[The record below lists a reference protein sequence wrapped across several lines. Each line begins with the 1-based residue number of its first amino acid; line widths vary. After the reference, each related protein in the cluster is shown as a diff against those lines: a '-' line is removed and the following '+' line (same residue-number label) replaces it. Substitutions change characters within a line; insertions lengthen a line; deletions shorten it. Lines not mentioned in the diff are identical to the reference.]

1 MGEGT
6 WRYLLTVEGRPV
18 ELTDGEATF
27 GRSRTSTIRLDHE
40 SVSRSHAL
48 MTLHRGGVTIRDLN
62 SSNGTWVGGRRI
74 SGETSLADGTR
85 VQLGAAVVELK
96 IVSPSV
102 PSERTALLDSTTQ
115 PPPATPPRVEGPEAP
130 ETAPPPP
137 AAPPAS
143 VTQVPFTASNLFTDI
158 DRQAREPKGEPPM
171 HEDFLGAADP
181 HAGQAAPVPPLPE
194 APPPPPSPADVSLA
208 IGGPV
213 PPRAAPRA
221 RTVARTG
228 VGGSPESSKPGGV
241 PRRFAA
247 LLVDGVIVS
256 AMDVLLF
263 TPAFLIL
270 YFRPSLQPSSA
281 MADPLLGGIGLLCFA
296 LAAIA
301 NVLYTA
307 GLWALRGRT
316 PGKALLGLEIVRQ
329 GGRTGGGIGWN
340 AALLRFLVMALGAV
354 PLGFGWWM
362 AAFRKDGRALHD
374 IAAGTW
380 VVRKRPV

>member
-1 MGEGT
+1 M
-6 WRYLLTVEGRPV
+6 
-18 ELTDGEATF
+18 ELADGEATF

-74 SGETSLADGTR
+74 TGETSLADGTR

-115 PPPATPPRVEGPEAP
+115 PPAAGPAPVEGPRAP
-130 ETAPPPP
+130 EGVPPPP

-158 DRQAREPKGEPPM
+158 DRQARETEGEPAI
-171 HEDFLGAADP
+171 HEDLLGAAERR
-181 HAGQAAPVPPLPE
+181 GGEAAPAPPLPE

-213 PPRAAPRA
+213 PPRPPPRA
-221 RTVARTG
+221 RTVERRGAA
-228 VGGSPESSKPGGV
+228 VSPEAAKPGGV
-241 PRRFAA
+241 LRRFAA
-247 LLVDGVIVS
+247 LLVDGVILS

-281 MADPLLGGIGLLCFA
+281 ATDPLLGGIGLLCLA
-296 LAAIA
+296 LAVVA

-316 PGKALLGLEIVRQ
+316 PGKALLGLEVVRQ
-329 GGRTGGGIGWN
+329 GGRAGGGIGWN
-340 AALLRFLVMALGAV
+340 AALIRFLVMAFGAV
-354 PLGFGWWM
+354 PLGLGWWM
-362 AAFRKDGRALHD
+362 AAFRKDGKALHD
-374 IAAGTW
+374 IAAGTR
-380 VVRKRPV
+380 VVRKRSG

>member
-1 MGEGT
+1 MGEET
-6 WRYLLTVEGRPV
+6 WRYVLTVEGRPV
-18 ELTDGEATF
+18 ELKDGEATF

-48 MTLHRGGVTIRDLN
+48 LTLHRGGVTIRDLN

-74 SGETSLADGTR
+74 TGETSLADGTR

-115 PPPATPPRVEGPEAP
+115 PPAASLSRSGGSETPEE
-130 ETAPPPP
+130 APPPP

-143 VTQVPFTASNLFTDI
+143 VTQVPFTASNLFSDV
-158 DRQAREPKGEPPM
+158 DRQARETAGEAAI
-171 HEDFLGAADP
+171 HEDLLGAAERREP
-181 HAGQAAPVPPLPE
+181 EAAPSPPVPEVP
-194 APPPPPSPADVSLA
+194 PPPPPSAAEVSLA

-213 PPRAAPRA
+213 PPRAGPRP
-221 RTVARTG
+221 RTVERRG
-228 VGGSPESSKPGGV
+228 MVPSPDLSKSGGV

-281 MADPLLGGIGLLCFA
+281 AADPLLGGIGLLCFA
-296 LAAIA
+296 LAFVA

-316 PGKALLGLEIVRQ
+316 PGKALLGLEVVRQ
-329 GGRTGGGIGWN
+329 GGRSGGGIGWN
-340 AALLRFLVMALGAV
+340 AALLRFLVMALGAL

-380 VVRKRPV
+380 VVRKR